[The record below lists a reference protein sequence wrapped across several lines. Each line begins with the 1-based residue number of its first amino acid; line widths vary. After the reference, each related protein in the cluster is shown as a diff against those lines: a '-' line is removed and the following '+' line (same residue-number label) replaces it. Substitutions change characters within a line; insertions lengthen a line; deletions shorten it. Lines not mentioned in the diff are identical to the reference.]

1 MIKDSSLEEIKKL
14 FQHISISSFIKYFE
28 VFEEHFDSRDNT
40 LIFDSFNKNKEYE
53 SWTDNSYK
61 SRATKGKIIFRKKL
75 EIVALEYITK
85 FANKNRLTDETIE
98 KANRLL
104 KNRQNSIVEI
114 EPNILEQIKKIENNN
129 ELRKNEKTAL
139 VKIRLGQSNYRKKLI
154 EYWGKS
160 CVTKLEIQELL
171 IASHIKP
178 FSECNNNE
186 KYDLFNGLLLT
197 PNYDKL
203 FDKFLISFDYSGKIL
218 ISSILEKSDLEKLGI
233 SQEDKLNSEKISKN
247 HFEYLKYHN
256 EQFNLKEK
264 NVLQQST
271 VVKNK

>member
-1 MIKDSSLEEIKKL
+1 MIKDSSLEEVKKL

-114 EPNILEQIKKIENNN
+114 EPNILEQIKKIENNK
-129 ELRKNEKTAL
+129 ELLNNEKTAL

-154 EYWGKS
+154 EYWEKS
-160 CVTKLEIQELL
+160 CVTNLEIQELL

-178 FSECNNNE
+178 FSECNENE
-186 KYDLFNGLLLT
+186 KYDLYNGLLLT

-203 FDKFLISFDYSGKIL
+203 FDKFLISFDNLGKIL
-218 ISSILEKSDLEKLGI
+218 ISSILGKSDLEKLGI
-233 SQEDKLNSEKISKN
+233 SKEDKLNSEKISEN
-247 HFEYLKYHN
+247 HLEYLKYHN

-264 NVLQQST
+264 TFYNT
-271 VVKNK
+271 VYN

>member
-1 MIKDSSLEEIKKL
+1 MIKDSSLDEVKKL
-14 FQHISISSFIKYFE
+14 FQHISIASFIKYFE

-53 SWTDNSYK
+53 FWTDKSYK

-85 FANKNRLTDETIE
+85 FANKNRLTDETIG

-114 EPNILEQIKKIENNN
+114 EPNILEQIKKIENST
-129 ELRKNEKTAL
+129 ELSNSEKTAL

-160 CVTKLEIQELL
+160 SVTNLEIQELL

-178 FSECNNNE
+178 FSECNENE
-186 KYDLFNGLLLT
+186 KYDLYNGLLLT

-203 FDKFLISFDYSGKIL
+203 FDKFLISFDNYGKIL
-218 ISSILEKSDLEKLGI
+218 ISSSLKKSDLEKLGV
-233 SQEDKLNSEKISKN
+233 SKYDKLNSEKISKS

-264 NVLQQST
+264 TFYNT
-271 VVKNK
+271 VYN